1 MATYQLKHRYRP
13 EVIVPYIGIS
23 NNALFL
29 IDKDDRYVYT
39 ADNVRCLVEDVQYK
53 HIFELEKEIQDN
65 YKLDVLSFLKR
76 WYDADRNMQSMEM
89 IILKLKKIG

>member
-53 HIFELEKEIQDN
+53 HIFELTDKIKND
-65 YKLDVLSFLKR
+65 YSIDVLSFLQR
-76 WYDADRNMQSMEM
+76 WYAMDNNMQSMEM
-89 IILKLKKIG
+89 IILKLKKV